1 MKVGLVGFPGSG
13 KTTVFNTMTGQD
25 APVGYGGE
33 VRRAVVE
40 VPDPRVEWLSALYR
54 PRKTT
59 FASIV
64 FCDIPGEHGSE
75 QRGLSTAALQQVR
88 DQDALCLVL
97 RGFDNPA
104 LEHAPDPAAELE
116 AFHAE
121 CVLADL
127 VFVERWLERARKEAK
142 RGLEVAAFERMREV
156 LESERPL
163 RLLPESELDR
173 SLLQGYSLISDTP
186 LLAVLNREEDDLGEA
201 LRDGSEDA
209 SPDELD
215 GPLPVELDDPLPDG
229 IDDLLPDELE
239 QALARMGAG
248 GMALSASLE
257 AEIATLDPAD
267 QQEFLRDMGLAEP
280 ALDRFIRAA
289 YRLQN
294 LISFFTVAGPE
305 VRAWTIR
312 AGTDARRAA
321 GKIHSDMER
330 GFIRAEVIPFD
341 VLEECGSEQA
351 VKAAGRLRVEGRDYV
366 VQDGDILRVLF
377 NV

>member
-13 KTTVFNTMTGQD
+13 KTTVFNAMTGQD
-25 APVGYGGE
+25 VPVGYGGE

-40 VPDPRVEWLSALYR
+40 VPDPRVDWLSAQYQ
-54 PRKTT
+54 PKKTT
-59 FASIV
+59 HASIV
-64 FCDIPGEHGSE
+64 FCDIPGEQGSE

-88 DQDALCLVL
+88 DQEALCLVL
-97 RGFDNPA
+97 RDFDNPA
-104 LEHAPDPAAELE
+104 LERAPDPTAELE

-142 RGLEVAAFERMREV
+142 RGLEVATFERMRDV

-163 RLLPESELDR
+163 RLVPESELDR
-173 SLLQGYSLISDTP
+173 SLLRGYSLLTDTP
-186 LLAVLNREEDDLGEA
+186 LLAVLNREEEDAGEA
-201 LRDGSEDA
+201 LPGQ
-209 SPDELD
+209 
-215 GPLPVELDDPLPDG
+215 VEQG
-229 IDDLLPDELE
+229 
-239 QALARMGAG
+239 LARMGAG
-248 GMALSASLE
+248 GMTLSASLE
-257 AEIATLDPAD
+257 AEIAMLDPED
-267 QQEFLRDMGLAEP
+267 QREFLRDMGLAEP

-289 YRLQN
+289 YRLQD

-330 GFIRAEVIPFD
+330 GFIRAEVIPCD
-341 VLEECGSEQA
+341 VLQEFGSEQA
-351 VKAAGRLRVEGRDYV
+351 VKAAGQLRVEGKGYV

>member
-13 KTTVFNTMTGQD
+13 KTTVFNAMTGQD

-33 VRRAVVE
+33 VRRAVVD

-142 RGLEVAAFERMREV
+142 RGLEVAAFERMRET

-163 RLLPESELDR
+163 RVLPESELDR
-173 SLLQGYSLISDTP
+173 SLLRGYSLVTDAP
-186 LLAVLNREEDDLGEA
+186 LLAVLNREEDDPGKALVDEPGESLA
-201 LRDGSEDA
+201 
-209 SPDELD
+209 D
-215 GPLPVELDDPLPDG
+215 GPGESLSNELGDA
-229 IDDLLPDELE
+229 LPDELE
-239 QALARMGAG
+239 GALADGLDRALARVGAG
-248 GMALSASLE
+248 GISLSASLE
-257 AEIATLDPAD
+257 AEIAMLEPAD

-289 YRLQN
+289 YQLQD

-330 GFIRAEVIPFD
+330 GFIRAEVIPCD
-341 VLEECGSEQA
+341 VLEEYGSEQA

-366 VQDGDILRVLF
+366 VKDGDVLRVLF

>member
-13 KTTVFNTMTGQD
+13 KTTVFNAMTGQD

-33 VRRAVVE
+33 VRRAVVD

-127 VFVERWLERARKEAK
+127 LFVERWLERARKEAK
-142 RGLEVAAFERMREV
+142 RGLEVAAFERMWDA

-163 RLLPESELDR
+163 RVLPESELDR
-173 SLLQGYSLISDTP
+173 SLLRGYSLVTDAP
-186 LLAVLNREEDDLGEA
+186 LLAVLNREEDDAGESLA
-201 LRDGSEDA
+201 
-209 SPDELD
+209 DELAQPGEPGD
-215 GPLPVELDDPLPDG
+215 ALPDG
-229 IDDLLPDELE
+229 LGD
-239 QALARMGAG
+239 ALARMGAG
-248 GMALSASLE
+248 GMTLSASLE
-257 AEIATLDPAD
+257 AEIAMLEPAD

-289 YRLQN
+289 YQLQD

-330 GFIRAEVIPFD
+330 GFIRAEVIPCG
-341 VLEECGSEQA
+341 VLEQYGSEQA

-366 VQDGDILRVLF
+366 VKDGDVLRVLF

>member
-1 MKVGLVGFPGSG
+1 MGFPGSG
-13 KTTVFNTMTGQD
+13 KTTVFNAMTGQD

-33 VRRAVVE
+33 VRRAVVA
-40 VPDPRVEWLSALYR
+40 VPDPRVDWLSALYR
-54 PRKTT
+54 PKKTT

-142 RGLEVAAFERMREV
+142 RGLEVAAFECMRET
-156 LESERPL
+156 LETEQPL
-163 RLLPESELDR
+163 RVLPESELDR
-173 SLLQGYSLISDTP
+173 SLLRGYSLVTDAP
-186 LLAVLNREEDDLGEA
+186 LLVVLNRDEDDLGES
-201 LRDGSEDA
+201 R
-209 SPDELD
+209 PDELGD
-215 GPLPVELDDPLPDG
+215 G
-229 IDDLLPDELE
+229 LPDELGE
-239 QALARMGAG
+239 ALARMGAG
-248 GMALSASLE
+248 GMSLSASLE
-257 AEIATLDPAD
+257 AEIAMLEPAD

-280 ALDRFIRAA
+280 VLDRFIRAA
-289 YRLQN
+289 YQLQD

-330 GFIRAEVIPFD
+330 GFIRAEVIPCD
-341 VLEECGSEQA
+341 VLEEYGSEQA

-366 VQDGDILRVLF
+366 VQDGDVLRVLF

>member
-1 MKVGLVGFPGSG
+1 VKVGLVGFPGSG
-13 KTTVFNTMTGQD
+13 KTTVFNAMTGQD
-25 APVGYGGE
+25 VPVGYGGE
-33 VRRAVVE
+33 VRRAVVD
-40 VPDPRVEWLSALYR
+40 VPDRRVEWLSTLYR
-54 PRKTT
+54 PNKTT

-88 DQDALCLVL
+88 DQEALCLVL

-142 RGLEVAAFERMREV
+142 RGLEVAAFERMREA
-156 LESERPL
+156 LESEQPL
-163 RLLPESELDR
+163 RVVPESELDR
-173 SLLQGYSLISDTP
+173 SLLRGYSLVTDAP
-186 LLAVLNREEDDLGEA
+186 LLAVLNREEADAEEA
-201 LRDGSEDA
+201 L
-209 SPDELD
+209 PDELD
-215 GPLPVELDDPLPDG
+215 DALLSDLDAAPPGDFDDALPGELQ
-229 IDDLLPDELE
+229 E
-239 QALARMGAG
+239 ALARMGAG
-248 GMALSASLE
+248 GMTLSASLE
-257 AEIATLDPAD
+257 AEIAMLEPAD
-267 QQEFLRDMGLAEP
+267 QQEFLSDMGLAEP

-289 YRLQN
+289 YQLQD

-330 GFIRAEVIPFD
+330 GFIRAEVIPCD
-341 VLEECGSEQA
+341 VLEEYGSEQA
-351 VKAAGRLRVEGRDYV
+351 VKSAGRLRVEGRDYV

>member
-1 MKVGLVGFPGSG
+1 MGFPGSG
-13 KTTVFNTMTGQD
+13 KTTVFNAMTGRHV
-25 APVGYGGE
+25 PVGYGGE
-33 VRRAVVE
+33 VRRAVVD
-40 VPDPRVEWLSALYR
+40 VPDPRVEWLSALHR
-54 PRKTT
+54 PKKTT

-64 FCDIPGEHGSE
+64 FRDIPGEHGSE
-75 QRGLSTAALQQVR
+75 RRGLSTAALRQVR

-127 VFVERWLERARKEAK
+127 VFVERWLERARREAK
-142 RGLEVAAFERMREV
+142 RGIEVAAFERMRET

-163 RLLPESELDR
+163 RLVPEPELDR
-173 SLLQGYSLISDTP
+173 SLLRGYSLLTDAP
-186 LLAVLNREEDDLGEA
+186 LLAVLNREEDALGE
-201 LRDGSEDA
+201 S
-209 SPDELD
+209 
-215 GPLPVELDDPLPDG
+215 
-229 IDDLLPDELE
+229 LPDEVE
-239 QALARMGAG
+239 DALARVGAG
-248 GMALSASLE
+248 GMSLSASLE
-257 AEIATLDPAD
+257 AEIAMLESAD
-267 QQEFLRDMGLAEP
+267 QREFLRDMGLAEP

-289 YRLQN
+289 YQLRD

-341 VLEECGSEQA
+341 VLEEYGSEQA

-366 VQDGDILRVLF
+366 VRDGDILRVLF

>member
-13 KTTVFNTMTGQD
+13 KTTVFNAMTGQD

-33 VRRAVVE
+33 VRRAVVD

-54 PRKTT
+54 PKKTT

-142 RGLEVAAFERMREV
+142 RGLEVAAFERMQET

-163 RLLPESELDR
+163 RVLPESELDR
-173 SLLQGYSLISDTP
+173 SLLRGYSLVTDAP
-186 LLAVLNREEDDLGEA
+186 LLAVLNREEDDGGEA
-201 LRDGSEDA
+201 LPDDLAESRS
-209 SPDELD
+209 DELD
-215 GPLPVELDDPLPDG
+215 APLPEEREDPLPG
-229 IDDLLPDELE
+229 ELK
-239 QALARMGAG
+239 QALVRMGAG
-248 GMALSASLE
+248 GMSLSASLE
-257 AEIATLDPAD
+257 AEIAMLEPAD
-267 QQEFLRDMGLAEP
+267 QREFLRDMGLAEP

-289 YRLQN
+289 YQLQD
-294 LISFFTVAGPE
+294 LMSFFTVAGPE

-341 VLEECGSEQA
+341 VLEEYGSEQA

-366 VQDGDILRVLF
+366 VQDGDVLRVLF

>member
-13 KTTVFNTMTGQD
+13 KTTVFNAMTGQD

-33 VRRAVVE
+33 VRRAVVD

-54 PRKTT
+54 PKKTT

-75 QRGLSTAALQQVR
+75 RRGLSTAALQQVR

-104 LEHAPDPAAELE
+104 LEHAPDPSAELE

-127 VFVERWLERARKEAK
+127 LFVERWLERARKEAK
-142 RGLEVAAFERMREV
+142 RGLEVAAFERMRET

-163 RLLPESELDR
+163 RVLPESELDR
-173 SLLQGYSLISDTP
+173 SLLRGYSLVTDAP
-186 LLAVLNREEDDLGEA
+186 LLAVLNREEDDGGESPANELGESRRDQPGESRPDEPGDA
-201 LRDGSEDA
+201 L
-209 SPDELD
+209 PDELD
-215 GPLPVELDDPLPDG
+215 G
-229 IDDLLPDELE
+229 
-239 QALARMGAG
+239 ALSCMGAG
-248 GMALSASLE
+248 GMSLSASLE
-257 AEIATLDPAD
+257 AEIAMLEPAD

-289 YRLQN
+289 YRLQD

-330 GFIRAEVIPFD
+330 GFIRAEVIPCD
-341 VLEECGSEQA
+341 VLEEYGSEQA

-366 VQDGDILRVLF
+366 VQDGDVLRVLF

>member
-13 KTTVFNTMTGQD
+13 KTTVFNAMTGQD

-33 VRRAVVE
+33 VRRAVVD

-75 QRGLSTAALQQVR
+75 QRGLSTAALQPVR

-127 VFVERWLERARKEAK
+127 LFVERWLERARKEAK
-142 RGLEVAAFERMREV
+142 RGLEVAAFERMRDA

-163 RLLPESELDR
+163 RVLPESELDR
-173 SLLQGYSLISDTP
+173 SLLRGYSLVTDAP
-186 LLAVLNREEDDLGEA
+186 LLAVLNREEDDAGESLA
-201 LRDGSEDA
+201 
-209 SPDELD
+209 DELAQPGEPGD
-215 GPLPVELDDPLPDG
+215 ALPDG
-229 IDDLLPDELE
+229 LGD
-239 QALARMGAG
+239 ALARMGAG
-248 GMALSASLE
+248 GMTLSASLE
-257 AEIATLDPAD
+257 AEIAMLEPAD

-289 YRLQN
+289 YQLQD

-330 GFIRAEVIPFD
+330 GFIRAEVIPCD
-341 VLEECGSEQA
+341 VLEQYGSEQA
-351 VKAAGRLRVEGRDYV
+351 VRAAGRLRVEGRDYV
-366 VQDGDILRVLF
+366 VKDGDVLRVLF

>member
-1 MKVGLVGFPGSG
+1 MKAGLVGFPGSG

-40 VPDPRVEWLSALYR
+40 VPDPRMEWLSALYR
-54 PRKTT
+54 PKKTT

-75 QRGLSTAALQQVR
+75 QRGLSTAALEQVR

-104 LEHAPDPAAELE
+104 LERAPDPVAELE

-127 VFVERWLERARKEAK
+127 MFVERWLERARKEAK
-142 RGLEVAAFERMREV
+142 RGLEVEAFERMGAA

-163 RLLPESELDR
+163 RVLPESELDR
-173 SLLQGYSLISDTP
+173 SLLRGYSLLTDAP
-186 LLAVLNREEDDLGEA
+186 LLALLNREE
-201 LRDGSEDA
+201 EDA
-209 SPDELD
+209 AEA
-215 GPLPVELDDPLPDG
+215 
-229 IDDLLPDELE
+229 LPDELR
-239 QALARMGAG
+239 ASLARMGAA
-248 GMALSASLE
+248 GMTLSASLE
-257 AEIATLDPAD
+257 AEIAMLDPED
-267 QQEFLRDMGLAEP
+267 QREFLGEMGLAEP

-289 YRLQN
+289 YQLLD

-312 AGTDARRAA
+312 AGSDARTAA

-330 GFIRAEVIPFD
+330 GFIRAEVIPCD
-341 VLEECGSEQA
+341 VLEEFGSEQA
-351 VKAAGRLRVEGRDYV
+351 VKAAGRLRVEGKDYV

>member
-25 APVGYGGE
+25 IPVGYGGE
-33 VRRAVVE
+33 VRRAVVD
-40 VPDPRVEWLSALYR
+40 VPDPRVQWLSALYR
-54 PRKTT
+54 PKKTT

-88 DQDALCLVL
+88 DQEALCLVL

-127 VFVERWLERARKEAK
+127 MFVERWLERARKEAK
-142 RGLEVAAFERMREV
+142 GGLEVAAFERMREA
-156 LESERPL
+156 LEAERPL
-163 RLLPESELDR
+163 RLVPESELDR
-173 SLLQGYSLISDTP
+173 SLLRGYSLLTDKP
-186 LLAVLNREEDDLGEA
+186 LLAVLNREEDDPGESLPDEIEDAVPDGIGEA
-201 LRDGSEDA
+201 L
-209 SPDELD
+209 PDDIE
-215 GPLPVELDDPLPDG
+215 EA
-229 IDDLLPDELE
+229 LPDEIE
-239 QALARMGAG
+239 QALARVGAG
-248 GMALSASLE
+248 GMSLSASLE
-257 AEIATLDPAD
+257 AEIAMLEPED
-267 QQEFLRDMGLAEP
+267 QREFLRDMGLAEP

-289 YRLQN
+289 YQLQD

-330 GFIRAEVIPFD
+330 GFIRAEVIPFE
-341 VLEECGSEQA
+341 VLEEYGSEQA

>member
-142 RGLEVAAFERMREV
+142 RGLEVAAFERMREA

-186 LLAVLNREEDDLGEA
+186 LLAVLNREEDDPGEA
-201 LRDGSEDA
+201 L
-209 SPDELD
+209 PDELD
-215 GPLPVELDDPLPDG
+215 DTLPDEL
-229 IDDLLPDELE
+229 DDLLPDELE

>member
-25 APVGYGGE
+25 VPVGYGGE
-33 VRRAVVE
+33 VRRAVVD
-40 VPDPRVEWLSALYR
+40 VPDPRVEWLSALCR
-54 PRKTT
+54 PKKTT

-88 DQDALCLVL
+88 DQEALCLVL

-104 LEHAPDPAAELE
+104 LEHAPDPVAELE
-116 AFHAE
+116 MFHAE

-127 VFVERWLERARKEAK
+127 MFVERWLERARKETK
-142 RGLEVAAFERMREV
+142 RGLEVAAFERMRGV

-173 SLLQGYSLISDTP
+173 SLLRGYSLLTDTP
-186 LLAVLNREEDDLGEA
+186 LLAVLNRDEEDA
-201 LRDGSEDA
+201 A
-209 SPDELD
+209 K
-215 GPLPVELDDPLPDG
+215 PLPAE
-229 IDDLLPDELE
+229 IERS
-239 QALARMGAG
+239 LAPMGAA
-248 GMALSASLE
+248 GMTLSASLE
-257 AEIATLDPAD
+257 AEIALLDPED

-289 YRLQN
+289 YQLQD

-312 AGTDARRAA
+312 AGTDAPRAA

-330 GFIRAEVIPFD
+330 GFIRAEVIPCD
-341 VLEECGSEQA
+341 VLQEYGSEQA
-351 VKAAGRLRVEGRDYV
+351 VKAAGRLRVEGKDYV
-366 VQDGDILRVLF
+366 VQDGDVLRVRF

>member
-13 KTTVFNTMTGQD
+13 KTTVFNAMTGQD

-33 VRRAVVE
+33 VRRAVVD

-54 PRKTT
+54 PKKTT

-75 QRGLSTAALQQVR
+75 QCGLSTAALQQVR

-104 LEHAPDPAAELE
+104 LEHAPAPAAELE

-142 RGLEVAAFERMREV
+142 RGLEVAAFERMQET

-163 RLLPESELDR
+163 RVLPESELDR
-173 SLLQGYSLISDTP
+173 SLLRGYSLVTDAP
-186 LLAVLNREEDDLGEA
+186 LLAVLNREEDDAGE
-201 LRDGSEDA
+201 
-209 SPDELD
+209 SPANEF
-215 GPLPVELDDPLPDG
+215 EESLPDG
-229 IDDLLPDELE
+229 LAGGLPDGLDD
-239 QALARMGAG
+239 ALARMGAG
-248 GMALSASLE
+248 GMSLSASLE
-257 AEIATLDPAD
+257 AEIAMLEPAD

-289 YRLQN
+289 YRLQD

-330 GFIRAEVIPFD
+330 GFIRAEVIPCD
-341 VLEECGSEQA
+341 VLEEYGSEQA
-351 VKAAGRLRVEGRDYV
+351 VKAGGRLRVEGRDYV
-366 VQDGDILRVLF
+366 VKDGDVLRVLF

>member
-13 KTTVFNTMTGQD
+13 KTTVFNAMTGQD

-40 VPDPRVEWLSALYR
+40 VPDPRVDWLSALYR
-54 PRKTT
+54 PKKTT

-75 QRGLSTAALQQVR
+75 QRGLSTAGLQQVR

-127 VFVERWLERARKEAK
+127 LFVERWLERARKEAK
-142 RGLEVAAFERMREV
+142 RGLEVAAFERMRDA

-163 RLLPESELDR
+163 RVLPESELDR
-173 SLLQGYSLISDTP
+173 SLLRGYSLVTDAP
-186 LLAVLNREEDDLGEA
+186 LLAVLNREEDDAGESLA
-201 LRDGSEDA
+201 EGLA
-209 SPDELD
+209 QPDEVGD
-215 GPLPVELDDPLPDG
+215 A
-229 IDDLLPDELE
+229 LPDELNA
-239 QALARMGAG
+239 ALARVGAG
-248 GMALSASLE
+248 GMTLSASLE
-257 AEIATLDPAD
+257 AEIAMLEPAD
-267 QQEFLRDMGLAEP
+267 QREFLRDMGLAEP

-289 YRLQN
+289 YQLQN

-330 GFIRAEVIPFD
+330 GFIRAEVIPCN
-341 VLEECGSEQA
+341 VLEEYGSEQT
-351 VKAAGRLRVEGRDYV
+351 VRAAGRLRVEGRDYV
-366 VQDGDILRVLF
+366 VQDGDVLRVLF

>member
-25 APVGYGGE
+25 VPVGYGGE

-40 VPDPRVEWLSALYR
+40 VPDRRVEWLSALYR
-54 PRKTT
+54 PKKTT
-59 FASIV
+59 FANIV

-75 QRGLSTAALQQVR
+75 RQGLSTATLEQVR
-88 DQDALCLVL
+88 EQDALCLVV
-97 RGFDNPA
+97 RDFDNPA

-127 VFVERWLERARKEAK
+127 VFVERWLERARKEAR
-142 RGLEVAAFERMREV
+142 RGPEVSAFERMLGA
-156 LESERPL
+156 LEAEQPL
-163 RLLPESELDR
+163 RVLPESELDR
-173 SLLQGYSLISDTP
+173 SLLRGYSLLSDTP
-186 LLAVLNREEDDLGEA
+186 LLAVLNREEEAAAEA
-201 LRDGSEDA
+201 LPAEFEEAPPGEF
-209 SPDELD
+209 E
-215 GPLPVELDDPLPDG
+215 E
-229 IDDLLPDELE
+229 
-239 QALARMGAG
+239 ALARMGAA
-248 GMALSASLE
+248 GMTLSASLE
-257 AEIATLDPAD
+257 AEIAMLDPED
-267 QQEFLRDMGLAEP
+267 QKEFLREMGLAEP

-289 YRLQN
+289 YQLLD

-305 VRAWTIR
+305 VRAWTIP

-330 GFIRAEVIPFD
+330 GFIRAEVIPCQA
-341 VLEECGSEQA
+341 LEDYGSEQA

-366 VQDGDILRVLF
+366 VGDGDVLRVRF

>member
-13 KTTVFNTMTGQD
+13 KTTVFNAMTGQD
-25 APVGYGGE
+25 VPVGYGGE
-33 VRRAVVE
+33 VRRAVVA
-40 VPDPRVEWLSALYR
+40 VPDPRVEWLSTLHR
-54 PRKTT
+54 PSKTT

-75 QRGLSTAALQQVR
+75 RRGLSTAALQQVR

-104 LEHAPDPAAELE
+104 LEHAPDPSAELE
-116 AFHAE
+116 AFHVE

-127 VFVERWLERARKEAK
+127 VFVERWLERARREAK
-142 RGLEVAAFERMREV
+142 RGIEVAAFERMREA

-163 RLLPESELDR
+163 RLIPESELDR
-173 SLLQGYSLISDTP
+173 SLLRGYSLLTDAP
-186 LLAVLNREEDDLGEA
+186 LLVVLNREEDDAGESPAVEAGEVVDELADALAEPGASPPDEPGASPPDGLGEA
-201 LRDGSEDA
+201 
-209 SPDELD
+209 
-215 GPLPVELDDPLPDG
+215 V
-229 IDDLLPDELE
+229 
-239 QALARMGAG
+239 ARMGAG
-248 GMALSASLE
+248 GMSLSASLE
-257 AEIATLDPAD
+257 AEIATLEPAD
-267 QQEFLRDMGLAEP
+267 QREFLRDMGLAEP
-280 ALDRFIRAA
+280 ALHRFIRAA
-289 YRLQN
+289 YRLRD
-294 LISFFTVAGPE
+294 LISFFTVAGAE

-341 VLEECGSEQA
+341 VLEEYGSERA
-351 VKAAGRLRVEGRDYV
+351 VRAAGRLRVEGRDYV
-366 VQDGDILRVLF
+366 VRDGDVLRVLF

>member
-13 KTTVFNTMTGQD
+13 KTTVFNAMTGRD

-33 VRRAVVE
+33 LRRAVVD

-54 PRKTT
+54 PKKTT

-104 LEHAPDPAAELE
+104 LEHALDPAAELE

-142 RGLEVAAFERMREV
+142 RGLEVAAFERMRET

-163 RLLPESELDR
+163 RLVPDPELDR
-173 SLLQGYSLISDTP
+173 SLLRGYSLLTDAP
-186 LLAVLNREEDDLGEA
+186 LLAVLNREEDDPGES
-201 LRDGSEDA
+201 R
-209 SPDELD
+209 PDEV
-215 GPLPVELDDPLPDG
+215 GAA
-229 IDDLLPDELE
+229 LPDELE
-239 QALARMGAG
+239 EALARMGAG
-248 GMALSASLE
+248 GMSLSASLE
-257 AEIATLDPAD
+257 AEIAMLEPAD

-289 YRLQN
+289 YQLQD

-330 GFIRAEVIPFD
+330 GFIRAEVIPCD
-341 VLEECGSEQA
+341 VLEEYGTEQA

>member
-13 KTTVFNTMTGQD
+13 KTTVFNAMTGQD
-25 APVGYGGE
+25 APVGYGGG
-33 VRRAVVE
+33 VRRAVVD

-54 PRKTT
+54 PKKTT

-127 VFVERWLERARKEAK
+127 LFVERWLERARKEAK
-142 RGLEVAAFERMREV
+142 RGLEVAAFERMRET
-156 LESERPL
+156 LESEHPL
-163 RLLPESELDR
+163 RMLPESELDR
-173 SLLQGYSLISDTP
+173 SLLRGYSLVTDAP
-186 LLAVLNREEDDLGEA
+186 LLAVLNREEDDPGESLTDELG
-201 LRDGSEDA
+201 DA
-209 SPDELD
+209 PPDELA
-215 GPLPVELDDPLPDG
+215 GALPDG
-229 IDDLLPDELE
+229 LDR
-239 QALARMGAG
+239 ALARVGAG
-248 GMALSASLE
+248 GMSLSASLE
-257 AEIATLDPAD
+257 AEIAILELSD
-267 QQEFLRDMGLAEP
+267 QREFLRDMGLAEP

-289 YRLQN
+289 YRLQD

-330 GFIRAEVIPFD
+330 GFIRAEVIPCD
-341 VLEECGSEQA
+341 VLEEYGSEQA

-366 VQDGDILRVLF
+366 VQDGDVLRVLF

>member
-13 KTTVFNTMTGQD
+13 KTTVFNAMTGQD

-33 VRRAVVE
+33 VRRAVVA

-54 PRKTT
+54 PKKTT

-75 QRGLSTAALQQVR
+75 HRGLSTAALQQVR
-88 DQDALCLVL
+88 DQEALCLVL

-142 RGLEVAAFERMREV
+142 RGLEVAAFECMRET
-156 LESERPL
+156 LESEQPL
-163 RLLPESELDR
+163 RVLPESELDR
-173 SLLQGYSLISDTP
+173 SLLRGYSLVTDAP

-201 LRDGSEDA
+201 R
-209 SPDELD
+209 PDEL
-215 GPLPVELDDPLPDG
+215 GE
-229 IDDLLPDELE
+229 
-239 QALARMGAG
+239 ALARMGAG
-248 GMALSASLE
+248 GMSLSASLE
-257 AEIATLDPAD
+257 AEIAMLEPAD
-267 QQEFLRDMGLAEP
+267 QQEFLSDMGLAEP

-289 YRLQN
+289 YQLQD

-330 GFIRAEVIPFD
+330 GFIRAEVIPCD
-341 VLEECGSEQA
+341 VLEEYGSEQA
-351 VKAAGRLRVEGRDYV
+351 VKSAGRLRVEGRDYV
-366 VQDGDILRVLF
+366 VQDGDVLRVLF

>member
-1 MKVGLVGFPGSG
+1 VKVGLVGFPGSG
-13 KTTVFNTMTGQD
+13 KTTVFNAMTGQD

-33 VRRAVVE
+33 VRRAVVD
-40 VPDPRVEWLSALYR
+40 VPDPRVEWLPALHR
-54 PRKTT
+54 PKKTT

-104 LEHAPDPAAELE
+104 LEHAPAPAAELE

-142 RGLEVAAFERMREV
+142 RGLEVAAFERMRKT

-163 RLLPESELDR
+163 RVLPESELDR
-173 SLLQGYSLISDTP
+173 SLLRGYSLVTDTP
-186 LLAVLNREEDDLGEA
+186 LLAVLNREEDDGRESPANEFGE
-201 LRDGSEDA
+201 S
-209 SPDELD
+209 
-215 GPLPVELDDPLPDG
+215 LPDG
-229 IDDLLPDELE
+229 LDDALPDGLADALPDELAGGLPDGLDD
-239 QALARMGAG
+239 ALARLGAG
-248 GMALSASLE
+248 GMTLSASLE
-257 AEIATLDPAD
+257 AEIAMLEPAD

-289 YRLQN
+289 YRLRD
-294 LISFFTVAGPE
+294 LISFFPVAGPE

-312 AGTDARRAA
+312 PGTNARRAA
-321 GKIHSDMER
+321 GQIHADLER

-341 VLEECGSEQA
+341 FLEEYGSEQA

-366 VQDGDILRVLF
+366 VKDGDVLRVLF

>member
-13 KTTVFNTMTGQD
+13 KTTVFNAMTGQD
-25 APVGYGGE
+25 VPVGYGGE
-33 VRRAVVE
+33 VRRAVVD
-40 VPDPRVEWLSALYR
+40 VPDPRVDWLSALYQ
-54 PRKTT
+54 PKKITH
-59 FASIV
+59 ANIV
-64 FCDIPGEHGSE
+64 FCDLPGEQGSE

-88 DQDALCLVL
+88 DQEALCLVL
-97 RGFDNPA
+97 RDFDNPA
-104 LEHAPDPAAELE
+104 LDRAPDPAAELE

-142 RGLEVAAFERMREV
+142 RGLEVAAFERMREA
-156 LESERPL
+156 LESERPM
-163 RLLPESELDR
+163 RLLSGSELDR
-173 SLLQGYSLISDTP
+173 SLLRGYSLLTDTP
-186 LLAVLNREEDDLGEA
+186 LLAVLNREEEDAGEA
-201 LRDGSEDA
+201 L
-209 SPDELD
+209 PDE
-215 GPLPVELDDPLPDG
+215 VAE
-229 IDDLLPDELE
+229 
-239 QALARMGAG
+239 ALARMGAG
-248 GMALSASLE
+248 GMTLSASLE
-257 AEIATLDPAD
+257 AEIAMLDPED

-289 YRLQN
+289 YRLQD

-312 AGTDARRAA
+312 TGSDARRAA

-330 GFIRAEVIPFD
+330 GFIRAEVIPCD
-341 VLEECGSEQA
+341 VLQEFGSEQA
-351 VKAAGRLRVEGRDYV
+351 VKAAGRLRVEGKGYV

>member
-13 KTTVFNTMTGQD
+13 KTTVFNAMTGQD

-33 VRRAVVE
+33 VRRAVVA
-40 VPDPRVEWLSALYR
+40 VPDPRVDWLSALYR
-54 PRKTT
+54 PKKTT

-97 RGFDNPA
+97 RGFDSPA

-142 RGLEVAAFERMREV
+142 RGLEVTAFECMRET
-156 LESERPL
+156 LESEQPL
-163 RLLPESELDR
+163 RVLPESELDR
-173 SLLQGYSLISDTP
+173 SLLRGYSLVTDAP
-186 LLAVLNREEDDLGEA
+186 LLVVLNREEDDLGEA
-201 LRDGSEDA
+201 L
-209 SPDELD
+209 PDEPGD
-215 GPLPVELDDPLPDG
+215 A
-229 IDDLLPDELE
+229 LPDELE
-239 QALARMGAG
+239 EALARMGAG
-248 GMALSASLE
+248 GMSLSASLE
-257 AEIATLDPAD
+257 AEIAMLEPAD
-267 QQEFLRDMGLAEP
+267 QQEFLRGLGLAEP

-289 YRLQN
+289 YQLQD

-330 GFIRAEVIPFD
+330 GFIRTEVIPCD
-341 VLEECGSEQA
+341 VLEEYGSEQA

-366 VQDGDILRVLF
+366 VQDGDVLRVLF

>member
-1 MKVGLVGFPGSG
+1 MKVGLMGFPGSG

-40 VPDPRVEWLSALYR
+40 VPDPRVEWLSVLYR
-54 PRKTT
+54 PKKTT

-64 FCDIPGEHGSE
+64 FCDIPGEQGSE
-75 QRGLSTAALQQVR
+75 QRGLSAAALQQVR
-88 DQDALCLVL
+88 DQEALCLVL

-104 LEHAPDPAAELE
+104 LEHAPDPVAELE

-127 VFVERWLERARKEAK
+127 LFVERWLERARKEAK
-142 RGLEVAAFERMREV
+142 RGLEVATFERMREA

-163 RLLPESELDR
+163 RVVPESELDR
-173 SLLQGYSLISDTP
+173 TLLRGYSLLTDAP
-186 LLAVLNREEDDLGEA
+186 LLALLNREE
-201 LRDGSEDA
+201 EDA
-209 SPDELD
+209 AEAVPDELQ
-215 GPLPVELDDPLPDG
+215 G
-229 IDDLLPDELE
+229 
-239 QALARMGAG
+239 ALARMGAA
-248 GMALSASLE
+248 GMTLSASLE
-257 AEIATLDPAD
+257 AEIALLDPED
-267 QQEFLRDMGLAEP
+267 QREFLGEMGLAEP

-289 YRLQN
+289 YQLRD

-330 GFIRAEVIPFD
+330 GFIRAEVIPCD
-341 VLEECGSEQA
+341 VLRKYGSERA
-351 VKAAGRLRVEGRDYV
+351 VKAAGRLRVEGKDYV

>member
-312 AGTDARRAA
+312 AGTNARRAA

>member
-13 KTTVFNTMTGQD
+13 KTTVFNAMTGQD

-33 VRRAVVE
+33 VRRAVVD

-54 PRKTT
+54 PKKTT

-75 QRGLSTAALQQVR
+75 RRGLSTAALQQVR

-104 LEHAPDPAAELE
+104 LEHAPDPSAELE

-127 VFVERWLERARKEAK
+127 LFVERWLERARKEAK
-142 RGLEVAAFERMREV
+142 RGLEVAAFERMLET

-163 RLLPESELDR
+163 RVLPESELDR
-173 SLLQGYSLISDTP
+173 SLLRGYSLVTDAP
-186 LLAVLNREEDDLGEA
+186 LLAVLNREEDDAGESLA
-201 LRDGSEDA
+201 
-209 SPDELD
+209 
-215 GPLPVELDDPLPDG
+215 
-229 IDDLLPDELE
+229 DELE
-239 QALARMGAG
+239 GALARMGAG
-248 GMALSASLE
+248 GMTLSASLE
-257 AEIATLDPAD
+257 AEIAMLEPAD

-289 YRLQN
+289 YQLQD

-330 GFIRAEVIPFD
+330 GFIRAEVIPCD
-341 VLEECGSEQA
+341 VLEEYGSEQA
-351 VKAAGRLRVEGRDYV
+351 VKSAGRLRVEGRDYV
-366 VQDGDILRVLF
+366 VQDGDVLRVLF

>member
-13 KTTVFNTMTGQD
+13 KTTVFNAMTGQD

-33 VRRAVVE
+33 VRRAVVD

-54 PRKTT
+54 PKKTT

-142 RGLEVAAFERMREV
+142 RGLEVAAFERMRET

-163 RLLPESELDR
+163 RVLPESELDR
-173 SLLQGYSLISDTP
+173 SLLRGYSLVTDAP
-186 LLAVLNREEDDLGEA
+186 LLAVLNREEVDAGESLSDELGES
-201 LRDGSEDA
+201 RSDGLDA
-209 SPDELD
+209 TLT
-215 GPLPVELDDPLPDG
+215 DG
-229 IDDLLPDELE
+229 IDD
-239 QALARMGAG
+239 ALARMGAG
-248 GMALSASLE
+248 GMSLSASLE
-257 AEIATLDPAD
+257 AEIAMLEPAD

-289 YRLQN
+289 YQLQD

-330 GFIRAEVIPFD
+330 GFIRAEVIPCD
-341 VLEECGSEQA
+341 VLEEYGSEQA

-366 VQDGDILRVLF
+366 VKDGDVLRVLF

>member
-13 KTTVFNTMTGQD
+13 KTTVFNAMTGQD
-25 APVGYGGE
+25 APIGYGGE
-33 VRRAVVE
+33 VRRAVVN

-54 PRKTT
+54 PKKTT

-64 FCDIPGEHGSE
+64 FCDIPGEQGSE
-75 QRGLSTAALQQVR
+75 RRGLSTAGLQQVR
-88 DQDALCLVL
+88 DQEALCLVL

-104 LEHAPDPAAELE
+104 LERAPDPAAELE

-127 VFVERWLERARKEAK
+127 VFVERWLERARKEAR
-142 RGLEVAAFERMREV
+142 RGPEVATFERMRGV

-163 RLLPESELDR
+163 RLLSESELDR
-173 SLLQGYSLISDTP
+173 SLLRGYSLLTDTP
-186 LLAVLNREEDDLGEA
+186 LLAVLNRDEEDAGKA
-201 LRDGSEDA
+201 
-209 SPDELD
+209 
-215 GPLPVELDDPLPDG
+215 LPD
-229 IDDLLPDELE
+229 DVE
-239 QALARMGAG
+239 ASLAPMGGAG
-248 GMALSASLE
+248 MSLSASLE
-257 AEIATLDPAD
+257 AEIAMLEPAD

-289 YRLQN
+289 YQLQD

-312 AGTDARRAA
+312 AGTVARRAA

-330 GFIRAEVIPFD
+330 GFIRAEVIPCD
-341 VLEECGSEQA
+341 VLEEYGSEQA